1 MAQDTDAQHAQQPA
15 EGDKGGSLWG
25 KERISP
31 NQITYL
37 FTCLNI
43 KTAAGIQPQLFI
55 APLFSVLKNK
65 QPGANPW
72 VSHSLVRGKLL

>member
-1 MAQDTDAQHAQQPA
+1 MPRTRMPSALSNQQR
-15 EGDKGGSLWG
+15 EI
-25 KERISP
+25 KEVVSGEKNRYHRIR
-31 NQITYL
+31 TYL

-43 KTAAGIQPQLFI
+43 KTAAGIQPHLFI

-65 QPGANPW
+65 EPGANPW